1 MNKDGDLQNGIRVQ
15 MGQIQVIEIKETT
28 KKGEIGRA
36 RPRRRKGTYTT
47 DSWVSSVGTVTP
59 WQTRQEQSS
68 FGGRTPMDMRWR
80 RSDSETTDIWLPAKG
95 NWLFG
100 SMGGMTAA
108 DELDAFRLG
117 TISISLASRTEAVSH
132 ERKESLDAEKQE
144 LGHRKRRRA
153 TMQYIWGFFQARYR
167 FQKASSHH
175 PAVISKKTL
184 ACHVITRLLFP
195 KRPTRPVLTR
205 LLPLKR
211 RRHHQSLGCYL

>member
-15 MGQIQVIEIKETT
+15 MGQIQVIEIKETA

-95 NWLFG
+95 NWLLG

-108 DELDAFRLG
+108 DELDAFRLDA
-117 TISISLASRTEAVSH
+117 ISISLASRTEAVSH

-144 LGHRKRRRA
+144 LGHGKRRRA
-153 TMQYIWGFFQARYR
+153 TMQYIWGFNR
-167 FQKASSHH
+167 
-175 PAVISKKTL
+175 PDTISKKRP
-184 ACHVITRLLFP
+184 VIT
-195 KRPTRPVLTR
+195 
-205 LLPLKR
+205 
-211 RRHHQSLGCYL
+211 